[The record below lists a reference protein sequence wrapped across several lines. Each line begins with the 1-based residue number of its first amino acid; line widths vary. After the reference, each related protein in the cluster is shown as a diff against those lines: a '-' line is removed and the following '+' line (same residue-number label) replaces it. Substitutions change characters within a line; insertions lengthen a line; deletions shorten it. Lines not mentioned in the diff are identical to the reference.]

1 MELATRTQRF
11 LAAVVDAVVVA
22 VPYVIG
28 SLDAVPMPVRLLA
41 IVASLALLVYQLVL
55 VSKQGQTIG
64 KRFIGVRIVLKDTME
79 NGGFVVNVLKR
90 GVLNGFLSLIPGY
103 FLVDCLFIFRED
115 RRCIH
120 DLIAGTCVIKAEPA
134 VVQ

>member
-1 MELATRTQRF
+1 MELATKTQRF
-11 LAAVVDAVVVA
+11 LAALADGVVVG

-28 SLDAVPMPVRLLA
+28 SLEAVPEPLRLLG
-41 IVASLALLVYQLVL
+41 VLGSLALLVVQLVM
-55 VSKQGQTIG
+55 VTKRGQTIG
-64 KRFIGVRIVLKDTME
+64 KRIVGIRIVLKDTLE

-90 GVLNGFLSLIPGY
+90 GFLNGLLSLIPGY
-103 FLVDCLFIFRED
+103 FLVDSLFVFRED

>member
-1 MELATRTQRF
+1 MELATKTQRL
-11 LAAVVDAVVVA
+11 LAALCDGFIVG

-28 SLDAVPMPVRLLA
+28 SLDAFPAPLRVLGV
-41 IVASLALLVYQLVL
+41 IASLGLLIAQLVL
-55 VSKQGQTIG
+55 VSKQGQTLG
-64 KRFIGVRIVLKDTME
+64 KRFIGIKIVMKDTLE

-90 GVLNGFLSLIPGY
+90 GFLNGLLSLIPGY
-103 FLVDCLFIFRED
+103 FLVDCLFVFRDD

>member
-1 MELATRTQRF
+1 MELATKTQRL
-11 LAAVVDAVVVA
+11 LAAIADSLITA
-22 VPYVIG
+22 VPYVVG
-28 SLDAVPMPVRLLA
+28 TVEGVPEPVRVLG
-41 IVASLALLVYQLVL
+41 VVVSLGVVIAQLVM

-64 KRFIGVRIVLKDTME
+64 KKLLGIRIVRKDTME

-90 GVLNGFLSLIPGY
+90 GFLNGLLSLIPGY
-103 FLVDCLFIFRED
+103 FLVDSLFIFRED

-120 DLIAGTCVIKAEPA
+120 DMIAGTIVVHGEPA

>member
-79 NGGFVVNVLKR
+79 NGGFVV
-90 GVLNGFLSLIPGY
+90 
-103 FLVDCLFIFRED
+103 
-115 RRCIH
+115 
-120 DLIAGTCVIKAEPA
+120 
-134 VVQ
+134 

>member
-11 LAAVVDAVVVA
+11 LAAVADAVVVA

-55 VSKQGQTIG
+55 VSKQEQTSG

>member
-1 MELATRTQRF
+1 MKLASRTQRF
-11 LAAVVDAVVVA
+11 LAALADGFIVG

-28 SLDAVPMPVRLLA
+28 TLEAAPVAVRLLGV
-41 IVASLALLVYQLVL
+41 VASLALLVTQLVL
-55 VSKQGQTIG
+55 VSKHGQTLG
-64 KRFIGVRIVLKDTME
+64 KRFLGIRIVMKDTLE

-90 GVLNGFLSLIPGY
+90 GLLNGLLSLIPGY
-103 FLVDCLFIFRED
+103 FLVDSLFIFRED

-120 DLIAGTCVIKAEPA
+120 DLIAGTCVIEAEPA